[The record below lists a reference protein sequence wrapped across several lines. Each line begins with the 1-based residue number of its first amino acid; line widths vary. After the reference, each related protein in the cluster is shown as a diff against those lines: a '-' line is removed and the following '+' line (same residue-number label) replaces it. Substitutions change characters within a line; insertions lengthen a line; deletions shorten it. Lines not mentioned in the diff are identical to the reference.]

1 MLLASCLDG
10 ENVKMTH
17 FINLRDWGSCLNA
30 LTSHRE
36 NKSGREEE
44 RKIDDTVNGRC
55 MLKGVE
61 KVIKTNCREVYRK
74 LDIAPTIDL

>member
-1 MLLASCLDG
+1 MLLASCVDR

-36 NKSGREEE
+36 NKSGREQE
-44 RKIDDTVNGRC
+44 RKIDGAVNGRYV
-55 MLKGVE
+55 LKGDRSV
-61 KVIKTNCREVYRK
+61 KGKK
-74 LDIAPTIDL
+74 K